1 MREEGE
7 MAMMVRK
14 QVYLEKRQAT
24 LLKRQARQRGISEA
38 ELIREAIER
47 QIEQTAAHSSLPN
60 SDAWERAHALMLALR
75 AEGPLP
81 NRPRRWT
88 REELYEERMNRYAH
102 RPH

>member
-1 MREEGE
+1 

-14 QVYLEKRQAT
+14 QVYLKKRQAT
-24 LLKRQARQRGISEA
+24 LLKLQARQRSISEA

-47 QIEQTAAHSSLPN
+47 QIEQTAAHPSLPN

-75 AEGPLP
+75 AEGPLL

-102 RPH
+102 RSH